1 MVLSCRKTFLLNRIA
16 AIAAVMLALVLTSF
30 AQGKN
35 PVILVPGLSGSELL
49 HKGTMKRVW
58 FRVTKSKSEDLRL
71 PVMADPSKMHDDLI
85 PGDVLRK
92 VKIGIFPVT
101 DIYGGFIKAMEER
114 GGYHEEKWDSPSEK
128 GYQDSLYVFPYDWR
142 LDIVQNSKLLIQ
154 RIDKLRKTLKK
165 PDLKFDIV
173 AHSMG
178 GIISR
183 YAAMYGDADLPAH
196 NAKPQPTWA
205 GSRYFN
211 KVILL
216 GTPNEGSTLSLD
228 LFVNG
233 FTIGGFKIDLPFL
246 QDVSKFATFTIP
258 AAYQLLPAPG
268 TMRVYNDKLEPVAI
282 DIYDP
287 KTWSRYGWNVMN
299 DKRFAQHFSAAE
311 RKAAPA
317 YFAAVLNRAKRLHEA
332 LAAVGSNTGN
342 VTFYQ
347 VGSDCKTALDSIVV
361 YEDKKE
367 NKWKTLF
374 KPKGFSRADGQKV
387 SDDDLKK
394 VMLRPGDGIVTRR
407 SLDAETLSD
416 KLGLPSVFIKANE
429 NYICEDHNKL
439 AANSQIQDYVI
450 SILTGTATPA
460 KEKGVAAASKKQ
472 EIK

>member
-1 MVLSCRKTFLLNRIA
+1 MEPSTQKRDLLDRTIA
-16 AIAAVMLALVLTSF
+16 IVALTLVLVGLSF

-35 PVILVPGLSGSELL
+35 PVILIPGLSGSELV
-49 HKGTMKRVW
+49 HKGTMKKVW
-58 FRVTKSKSEDLRL
+58 FRITKAGSEDLRL
-71 PVMADPSKMHDDLI
+71 PILADPTKMHDDLI

-92 VKIGIFPVT
+92 VKFGIFPVT

-114 GGYHEEKWDSPSEK
+114 GGYHEEKWDSPSEN

-154 RIDKLRKTLKK
+154 NIEKLKKTLKK
-165 PDLKFDIV
+165 PNLKFDIV

-228 LFVNG
+228 VFVNG

-246 QDVSKFATFTIP
+246 QDVSKFASFTIP
-258 AAYQLLPAPG
+258 GGYELLPAPG
-268 TMRVYNDKLEPVAI
+268 TMRVYNDKLEPVPV

-287 KTWSRYGWNVMN
+287 KTWSKYGWNVMN
-299 DKRFAQHFSAAE
+299 DKRFAQHFTAAE

-332 LAAVGSNTGN
+332 LAAVGSNTGS

-361 YEDKKE
+361 YEDKE
-367 NKWKTLF
+367 DKWKTVF
-374 KPKGFSRADGQKV
+374 RPKGFVRQDGQKV
-387 SDDDLKK
+387 SDDDLRKI
-394 VMLRPGDGIVTRR
+394 MYQPGDGIVTRR

-416 KLGLPSVFIKANE
+416 KLGLPSIFIKANE

-450 SILTGTATPA
+450 SILTGKAAPA
-460 KEKGVAAASKKQ
+460 KEKGVAAASTKN
-472 EIK
+472 